1 MIAGARGGSTV
12 RTSPWLLL
20 ALAALGCA
28 GNYFRSYQ
36 KAHPEWVFAFPDE
49 TANLEQT
56 VASLYAPT
64 PVGAQ
69 LSIRRLDLFRVDTE
83 PWQPIPFDALRSGA
97 FESADEAD
105 YAVVADFTCVGQV
118 DLQRYYGE
126 KIAYYLLR
134 RNRLRAFDHY
144 EFVEG
149 CTVAN
154 TFVPAPPEGAPLER
168 ALQDYV
174 AREFP
179 RSMVHVGELYQKGIV
194 YARLDRVDDAKRM
207 LNAGRASFDSAGDDK
222 LTEFET
228 PGVRLE
234 VRRGGDVRGLRDQL
248 VREIALAEAR
258 LAGK

>member
-1 MIAGARGGSTV
+1 M
-12 RTSPWLLL
+12 RTLPWLLL
-20 ALAALGCA
+20 ALTALGCA
-28 GNYFRSYQ
+28 GNYFRTYQ
-36 KAHPEWVFAFPDE
+36 KAHPDWVFVFPDTE
-49 TANLEQT
+49 ANLEQT

-69 LSIRRLDLFRVDTE
+69 LSIRRLDLLRVDTE
-83 PWQPIPFDALRSGA
+83 PWQPIPFAELQSGTY
-97 FESADEAD
+97 ESTDEAD
-105 YAVVADFTCVGQV
+105 YAVVADFTCIGQV
-118 DLQRYYGE
+118 DLQRYHGQ
-126 KIAYYLLR
+126 KIGYYLLR

-154 TFVPAPPEGAPLER
+154 SFVPAPPEGAPLER

-194 YARLDRVDDAKRM
+194 YARLDRVEDAKRM
-207 LNAGRASFDSAGDDK
+207 LNAGRSSFDSAGDDK

-228 PGVRLE
+228 PGVHLE
-234 VRRGGDVRGLRDQL
+234 VRRSDDVRSLGDQL